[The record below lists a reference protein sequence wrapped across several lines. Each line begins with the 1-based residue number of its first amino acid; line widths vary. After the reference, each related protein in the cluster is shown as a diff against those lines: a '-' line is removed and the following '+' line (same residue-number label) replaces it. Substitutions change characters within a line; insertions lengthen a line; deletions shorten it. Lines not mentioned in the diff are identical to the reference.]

1 MNYQWKYGI
10 IWMLMG
16 LPFKFI
22 WDIIVSMSFGFLWS
36 SGCFGISG
44 GFLGV
49 LSTESVQ
56 FYVCIYGLEFLGFLG
71 I

>member
-1 MNYQWKYGI
+1 
-10 IWMLMG
+10 MG

-36 SGCFGISG
+36 SGCFVISG

-56 FYVCIYGLEFLGFLG
+56 FYVCI
-71 I
+71 